1 MRKYYRLFVVI
12 KYLFIFMD
20 KYLTSQIITYM
31 GNKRKLLS
39 HIENVIDIIK
49 NELNQKTLITADAF
63 SGSGIVSRLLKKKS
77 TKLYTND
84 IAGYS
89 ETLNRCFLSNLTID
103 KQKELEKIIKRAN
116 DFAHSDGD
124 GGAEK
129 WIRKHWAPSGKIN
142 KTHRAYYTEK
152 NGLLIDKYMSFILS
166 DKYPKEYF
174 HFLLGQ
180 LLVKSSVHNNTNGQF
195 SAFYKDENG
204 IGKYGG
210 KKEIDLNRITKDI
223 KLEMPVLCCNDC
235 YVDISRKDVMLWL
248 NNIPEVDIMYLD
260 PPYNKH
266 PYSIYY
272 FMLDIINDWDTSQDI
287 PKTNRGQPKNWNKSD
302 YNSFTRA
309 ELAFELLIKKI
320 RSKFIVLSYNN
331 KGIIPIDRIE
341 SILETRG
348 KLYRYEVEHKTY
360 NKLKGIANYK
370 RKEINENVKEYIW
383 MLDLR

>member
-124 GGAEK
+124 GGAER